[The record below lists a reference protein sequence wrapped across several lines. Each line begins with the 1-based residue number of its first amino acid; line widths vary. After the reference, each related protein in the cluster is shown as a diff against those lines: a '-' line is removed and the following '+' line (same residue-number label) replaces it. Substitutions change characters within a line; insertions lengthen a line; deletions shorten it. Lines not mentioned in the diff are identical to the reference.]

1 MLSAVGQFD
10 LRCDRPATGSGCG
23 RDFWSR
29 SCDNFVPDRNQKQ
42 LSRPNRLLPPQYAA
56 LPSPYPALRPN
67 IQP

>member
-1 MLSAVGQFD
+1 MLSAVGQFG
-10 LRCDRPATGSGCG
+10 LRCADRRLVSGCG

-29 SCDNFVPDRNQKQ
+29 SRDNFAPDRNQKQ